1 MNGVDE
7 KVMAQV
13 LSCFSFD
20 TKPVSWEPYGCGHIN
35 LTCLVITESA
45 AAILCSGMI

>member
-35 LTCLVITESA
+35 LTCLVITESGRRY
-45 AAILCSGMI
+45 IM